1 MIDAEVRR
9 PDACFRWGGDEFAIV
24 LPDTDSPGAELVVRR
39 LSVVVEGTCRT
50 PGGSAITVTCGVA
63 GLSRET
69 VLDDLVAAADA
80 DLMRRKAM
88 PTEARLT

>member
-1 MIDAEVRR
+1 
-9 PDACFRWGGDEFAIV
+9 
-24 LPDTDSPGAELVVRR
+24 
-39 LSVVVEGTCRT
+39 
-50 PGGSAITVTCGVA
+50 
-63 GLSRET
+63 